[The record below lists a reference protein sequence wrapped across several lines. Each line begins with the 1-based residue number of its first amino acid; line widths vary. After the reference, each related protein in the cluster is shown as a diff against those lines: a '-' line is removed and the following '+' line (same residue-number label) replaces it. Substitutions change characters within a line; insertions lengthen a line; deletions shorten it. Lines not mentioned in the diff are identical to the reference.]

1 MCVTFYVDA
10 LCDFFF
16 SSENPIGTQG
26 LHLHYPATF
35 LKVPESF
42 LGILRSP
49 GLHWT
54 RHTHAES
61 SPSAPLVVG
70 KLRSKVSVMTRQ
82 LRNKSQFSHLSF
94 PLLHFKSFLNIL
106 PQPLLVAF
114 SRV

>member
-1 MCVTFYVDA
+1 MVMLKSCFA
-10 LCDFFF
+10 IFFF
-16 SSENPIGTQG
+16 LSENPIGKSQQG
-26 LHLHYPATF
+26 TSLSSPHPATF

-70 KLRSKVSVMTRQ
+70 KLGSKVSVMTRV
-82 LRNKSQFSHLSF
+82 N
-94 PLLHFKSFLNIL
+94 
-106 PQPLLVAF
+106 
-114 SRV
+114 

>member
-1 MCVTFYVDA
+1 M
-10 LCDFFF
+10 LCAIFFF
-16 SSENPIGTQG
+16 LSENPIGTQG
-26 LHLHYPATF
+26 HHFHLHYPATF

-70 KLRSKVSVMTRQ
+70 KLGSKVSVMTRV
-82 LRNKSQFSHLSF
+82 N
-94 PLLHFKSFLNIL
+94 
-106 PQPLLVAF
+106 
-114 SRV
+114 